1 MYNKH
6 LTTAK
11 WDCKL
16 NLRRGKNQLVPL
28 FNKGREEIE
37 GKKTDTQSP
46 ALTPHHTT
54 HGSAFARYP
63 ITHLQSI
70 AFQKINRFFGF
81 FKAITS
87 QGCSLHPHFANATCT
102 HKRQTAERTRII
114 DTKST
119 STKIN
124 IHFNPKNSRTHT
136 HTQKTSEQTT
146 TPTTKQEHKR
156 ENKQHQQQHNS
167 NNTITQFTKM
177 K

>member
-37 GKKTDTQSP
+37 GKKKT
-46 ALTPHHTT
+46 LTPHHTT

-70 AFQKINRFFGF
+70 AFQKINRFLVFSKPSRVRG
-81 FKAITS
+81 AVYILILLTPHAHTS
-87 QGCSLHPHFANATCT
+87 GRLPNEHELS
-102 HKRQTAERTRII
+102 
-114 DTKST
+114 
-119 STKIN
+119 
-124 IHFNPKNSRTHT
+124 
-136 HTQKTSEQTT
+136 TQKA
-146 TPTTKQEHKR
+146 PTQK
-156 ENKQHQQQHNS
+156 
-167 NNTITQFTKM
+167 
-177 K
+177 